1 MKVAT
6 FQGETSLDA
15 LTARLYGD
23 AAKTH
28 PELRERLLSEN
39 PQLNDL
45 STVAPGTLIAVP
57 ENGVP
62 APGPIDPRTAATITM
77 TDIVLNGLQARRLE
91 KLAQRQETLT
101 QLQKQV
107 SDPHVIDTV
116 KAADPGS
123 VDRLTVIGAA
133 AATALQDVED
143 QKKELATSIA
153 LAKQTARGGGRRQ
166 AVSHG

>member
-15 LTARLYGD
+15 LTTRLYGD

-28 PELRERLLSEN
+28 PELRERLLNEN
-39 PQLNDL
+39 PHLSDL
-45 STVAPGTLIAVP
+45 TKVAEGTLIVVP
-57 ENGVP
+57 ENGVS
-62 APGPIDPRTAATITM
+62 APDPIDPRTAATITM
-77 TDIVLNGLQARRLE
+77 SDIVLNGLQARRLE

-107 SDPHVIDTV
+107 SDPHVVETV

-123 VDRLTVIGAA
+123 VDRLTVIGSAA
-133 AATALQDVED
+133 AAALKDVED
-143 QKKELATSIA
+143 QKKELANSIA
-153 LAKQTARGGGRRQ
+153 LAKQTVRGGGRRR
-166 AVSHG
+166 AVG